1 LEVNASHFIGEVA
14 SRSKLLSRNFVGI
27 RHEDRLIL
35 SDKLNKGQS
44 LKLIQESSKTKIVN
58 NIIVSILAIY
68 GISQKQFNLSEPSLF
83 HQIVTEVISP
93 MQEGLASSRKSLS
106 SLWDNYLSIVNTSK
120 TNTVLKKQISR
131 LESDLTTMEEMR
143 KENFR
148 LKRLLSFSDELSHQK
163 VMAQVVGW
171 DSANE
176 FKVIRLNKGTR
187 HGIKTMAPVITDHG
201 LVGYV
206 YRVTENYSDVLTILD
221 QNNRVDI
228 VVERTRTHG
237 IVEGVFNFKCA
248 LKYIMRNEQVEVGDK
263 LITAGVGGIYPKGIK
278 VGMITNIAKENF
290 GMTLSIDVVPSVD
303 FDKLEEVLVLIP
315 VEGIQAEVTPPAAAP
330 IQETK
335 I

>member
-1 LEVNASHFIGEVA
+1 M
-14 SRSKLLSRNFVGI
+14 
-27 RHEDRLIL
+27 
-35 SDKLNKGQS
+35 
-44 LKLIQESSKTKIVN
+44 KLIQESSKTKIVN
-58 NIIVSILAIY
+58 NLIVGILAIY

-83 HQIVTEVISP
+83 HKVVTELISP
-93 MQEGLASSRKSLS
+93 VQEGIASSKKNMS
-106 SLWDNYLSIVNTSK
+106 SLWDNYISIVDTSK
-120 TNTVLKKQISR
+120 ENSVLKKQISR
-131 LESDLTTMEEMR
+131 LDSDLTGMEEIR
-143 KENFR
+143 KENLR
-148 LKRLLSFSDELSHQK
+148 LKRLLNFSDEMSHQR

-201 LVGYV
+201 LIGYV
-206 YRVTENYSDVLTILD
+206 YRATENYSDVLTILD

-248 LKYIMRNEQVEVGDK
+248 LKYIMRNEPVEVGDK

-290 GMTLSIDVVPSVD
+290 GMTLSVEVIPSVD

-315 VEGIQAEVTPPAAAP
+315 VEGVQAQTAPAGSAP
-330 IQETK
+330 VETK

>member
-1 LEVNASHFIGEVA
+1 
-14 SRSKLLSRNFVGI
+14 VGI
-27 RHEDRLIL
+27 
-35 SDKLNKGQS
+35 
-44 LKLIQESSKTKIVN
+44 V
-58 NIIVSILAIY
+58 AIY

-93 MQEGLASSRKSLS
+93 MQEGLASSKKNLS

-120 TNTVLKKQISR
+120 ENTVLKKQISR
-131 LESDLTTMEEMR
+131 LESDLTTMEEIR
-143 KENFR
+143 KENLR
-148 LKRLLSFSDELSHQK
+148 LKRLLSFSDELSHTK

-206 YRVTENYSDVLTILD
+206 YRATENYSDVLTILD

-248 LKYIMRNEQVEVGDK
+248 LKYIMRNEPVEVGDK

-290 GMTLSIDVVPSVD
+290 GMTLSVEVVPSVD

-315 VEGIQAEVTPPAAAP
+315 IEGVQAEQVPATTT
-330 IQETK
+330 EVKESK